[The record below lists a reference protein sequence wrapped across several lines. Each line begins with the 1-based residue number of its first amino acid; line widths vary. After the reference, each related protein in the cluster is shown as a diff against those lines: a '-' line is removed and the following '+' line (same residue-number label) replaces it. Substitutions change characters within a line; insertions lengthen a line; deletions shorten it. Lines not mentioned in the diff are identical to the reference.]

1 MRINVVYFNLSS
13 SFYDVNRIFIDL
25 GINMAG
31 PTGFE
36 PAISSSTERHVNR
49 YTTGPIK
56 RGLVYQKSEFRSI
69 IGRCLTTDSVFKY
82 TNLKL

>member
-49 YTTGPIK
+49 YTTDPFEVRLSLSKICTY
-56 RGLVYQKSEFRSI
+56 V
-69 IGRCLTTDSVFKY
+69 
-82 TNLKL
+82 NPN